1 VSLFGVCEFRCGILR
16 EVRREKA
23 LGFGK
28 GEAEVR
34 QRLHL
39 QAQFAIAGA
48 IEQMATLLAVF
59 REEMEVVTGDAEC
72 AGKPRRPNADERAGD
87 IREMKLAL
95 GLCSVDQS
103 RARLGRID
111 GPRSDTG
118 EVSVKP
124 ERVENIPRAANVVA
138 TG

>member
-1 VSLFGVCEFRCGILR
+1 MSLFGVCEFRCGILR

-28 GEAEVR
+28 GEVEVR

-59 REEMEVVTGDAEC
+59 REEMEVVIVLFYHPPTPFLFPFPLFLLCDSV
-72 AGKPRRPNADERAGD
+72 
-87 IREMKLAL
+87 AL
-95 GLCSVDQS
+95 W
-103 RARLGRID
+103 
-111 GPRSDTG
+111 
-118 EVSVKP
+118 
-124 ERVENIPRAANVVA
+124 
-138 TG
+138 